1 MEAGVRNGA
10 GFVTTKSTLV
20 APVQS
25 TVGVGVAA
33 LAAGGDTVERGAE
46 PVEEKHKG
54 RDDTKH
60 SSQAQV
66 QFVIDICSLEG
77 VDLGAQHAGKIEDIQ
92 ERHSFLI
99 LLSGTE
105 EEVFCL
111 LSDFITWIKLLF

>member
-46 PVEEKHKG
+46 PV
-54 RDDTKH
+54 
-60 SSQAQV
+60 
-66 QFVIDICSLEG
+66 
-77 VDLGAQHAGKIEDIQ
+77 
-92 ERHSFLI
+92 
-99 LLSGTE
+99 
-105 EEVFCL
+105 
-111 LSDFITWIKLLF
+111 